1 MSNDDSTDDSAKQTV
16 GKPRGRPFVSGDP
29 RAATGKQI
37 TGRPKG
43 SRHSLSETFLKA
55 LVEDFTA
62 ELKEGETNGMSA
74 IKKCRE
80 GDPVNYVRIC
90 ASLLPKQIDVN
101 PVKELTD
108 EQLVERLTDL
118 RAAYRAAVA
127 GGASEAGGRIVE
139 ADEDEVAPKLQ
150 ALH

>member
-1 MSNDDSTDDSAKQTV
+1 MSIDDSTKQTV
-16 GKPRGRPFVSGDP
+16 AKPRGKPFVKGGDP

-62 ELKEGETNGMSA
+62 ELQEGETNGMFA

-80 GDPVNYVRIC
+80 EDPVNYVRIC

-108 EQLVERLTDL
+108 EQLIERLTDL

-127 GGASEAGGRIVE
+127 GGVSDAGDRTLE
-139 ADEDEVAPKLQ
+139 ADEDTLPPKLP